1 MRAFNEVAD
10 EVFRPTL
17 SEGRRSFGA
26 VLAAGYLYH
35 FVNGITYAGAYFML
49 FGRGSWALAFAWGVF
64 VWLVMMVAMP
74 RMMPMIRFPKWFPV
88 VPFLA
93 HLAMAV
99 PIGYVGQTFISPEA
113 SDTSL
118 VSGLGLEGVL
128 RFVGLL

>member
-1 MRAFNEVAD
+1 
-10 EVFRPTL
+10 
-17 SEGRRSFGA
+17 
-26 VLAAGYLYH
+26 
-35 FVNGITYAGAYFML
+35 
-49 FGRGSWALAFAWGVF
+49 
-64 VWLVMMVAMP
+64 MMVAMP

-128 RFVGLL
+128 RFVGIL